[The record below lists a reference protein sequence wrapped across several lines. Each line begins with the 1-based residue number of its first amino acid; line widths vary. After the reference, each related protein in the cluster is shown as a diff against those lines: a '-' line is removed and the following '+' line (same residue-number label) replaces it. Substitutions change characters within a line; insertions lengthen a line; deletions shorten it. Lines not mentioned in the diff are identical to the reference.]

1 MNAIDILNNMDELA
15 QMIDDLKP
23 DTSDLINTILESDDE
38 ILREK
43 ATEIL
48 DIGEKM
54 MDVRHVSDEE
64 EEFYNSVT
72 EHSLDH
78 QRYKHILLLSEKL
91 KMPEED
97 AAKLLDTDPKE
108 LTYLKFNYQ
117 MMEMIHGTA
126 DEVARKYIE
135 KVTGKQNA

>member
-72 EHSLDH
+72 D
-78 QRYKHILLLSEKL
+78 
-91 KMPEED
+91 
-97 AAKLLDTDPKE
+97 
-108 LTYLKFNYQ
+108 
-117 MMEMIHGTA
+117 
-126 DEVARKYIE
+126 RKS
-135 KVTGKQNA
+135 VV